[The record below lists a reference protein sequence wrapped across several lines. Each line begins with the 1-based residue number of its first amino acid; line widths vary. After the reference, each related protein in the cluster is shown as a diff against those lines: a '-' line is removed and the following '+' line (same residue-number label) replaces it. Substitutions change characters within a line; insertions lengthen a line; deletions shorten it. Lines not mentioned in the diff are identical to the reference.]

1 MAEKTT
7 DVATR
12 EAQRLA
18 RREPLPAADDPF
30 RILERVAQELDR
42 VFDDFGVGH
51 GWSHPRWSRG
61 VAATPWRGAAAHLWT
76 PDLEVYQRNN
86 ELIVRADLPGLKK
99 DDVKVDVTENAIII
113 QGERRHEDEA
123 ERGGFYRSE
132 RSYGSFS
139 RTIPLPEGAITDQ
152 ARASF
157 KDGVLEI
164 TLPAPPDQVT
174 RGRRL
179 EINEASARK

>member
-1 MAEKTT
+1 MAEKSTE
-7 DVATR
+7 VAPR
-12 EAQRLA
+12 EGQRLA
-18 RREPLPAADDPF
+18 RREPFSAADNPF
-30 RILERVAQELDR
+30 RMLERVAQELDR

-61 VAATPWRGAAAHLWT
+61 LPPTPWRGTAAHLWA
-76 PDLEVYQRNN
+76 PDIEVYQRNK
-86 ELIVRADLPGLKK
+86 ELVVRADLPGLKR
-99 DDVKVDVTENAIII
+99 DDIKVDVTENAITI
-113 QGERRHEDEA
+113 QGERRHEEET

-152 ARASF
+152 AKASV

-179 EINEASARK
+179 DINEGTARK